1 MTATNKSK
9 WYNSKPLLIILL
21 FILPF
26 LGIVGIFM
34 RNSITWKKIIY
45 TLVGV
50 ISSLFLLF
58 LTVGIIG
65 VIFFP
70 IDYYKDGNEY
80 YTQRN
85 YKKAY
90 EYFGN
95 VEANNPNYNDAVLK
109 MQELKPIVDSLNL
122 VEEQRKIAEKQ
133 SKADAQREK
142 DLLKEQEKRENEIA
156 KNPLLTLPEVQQ
168 QFVSVIQECE
178 KEYEKAPNELKKSA
192 IRTKRGNQIKE
203 VLGGSRS
210 FKDWVC
216 IVTDM
221 STTGKG
227 NASFSLKIEG
237 TKIQIGNMNNELSD
251 LFDNTLIEQ
260 SNPLYDIISELKK
273 GDKVKVSGSF
283 LKSIDNDYIYE
294 ISLTENGSMQRPD
307 FVVKFETIEKQ

>member
-9 WYNSKPLLIILL
+9 WYNNKVLLIILL
-21 FILPF
+21 FILPP
-26 LGIVGIFM
+26 LGIVGIFK
-34 RNSITWKKIIY
+34 RNPVTWKKVVY
-45 TLVGV
+45 TLAGLAM
-50 ISSLFLLF
+50 SLFLFICTLA
-58 LTVGIIG
+58 L
-65 VIFFP
+65 IFP
-70 IDYYKDGNEY
+70 VDYYKEGINY
-80 YTQRN
+80 YNNQN
-85 YKKAY
+85 YTKAY
-90 EYFGN
+90 EYLGK
-95 VEANNPNYNDAVLK
+95 VEANDPNYNDAVSK
-109 MQELKPIVDSLNL
+109 REALKPIIDSLNF
-122 VEEQRKIAEKQ
+122 VEEQRKIAEQQ
-133 SKADAQREK
+133 SKVDSQREK
-142 DLLKEQEKRENEIA
+142 ELLKEQEKKEKEMA
-156 KNPLLTLPEVQQ
+156 KNPILTLPETQQ

-192 IRTKRGNQIKE
+192 IKTKRGNQLKE

-227 NASFSLKIEG
+227 NASFSLKIES

-251 LFDNTLIEQ
+251 LFDNTLIKQ
-260 SNPLYDIISELKK
+260 DNPLYDIISELKK

-283 LKSIDNDYIYE
+283 LESMDNDYIYE